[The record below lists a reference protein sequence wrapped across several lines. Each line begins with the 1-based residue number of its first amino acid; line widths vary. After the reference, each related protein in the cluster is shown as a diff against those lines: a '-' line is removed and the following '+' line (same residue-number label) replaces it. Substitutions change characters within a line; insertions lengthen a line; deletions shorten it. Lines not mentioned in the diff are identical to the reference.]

1 MRPSSDEIRREIAD
15 ILGIPEDHV
24 SDDLAAGSI
33 PEWDSLAQLAIVSAL
48 EEKHKLH
55 IPEEQLMR
63 LSSVTAIEEYVTRG
77 ELPEISSAKDE
88 DTKRIPLPED
98 TWDEVPLEHHRQS
111 LVETL
116 QQRASLH
123 PRKPAI
129 VFEDG
134 PSLTYAG
141 LAEGARQAAV
151 WLQRQG
157 VCRGGRIALCAEKR
171 REFFL
176 FLFGAHLLG
185 VTTLIFDERIPSEV
199 GRNIFRLANISL
211 SYGSAGCCDSTY
223 PTNLSEK
230 EEPEHKFANLQ
241 PNESAIILLTTG
253 TTGTPKLVEL
263 THANIAAYTLVDET
277 LGITSSTRE
286 LIAMPLYHV
295 FGLGMICRVLAEGGC
310 VILPSN
316 LAQPAVTLNLAG
328 EYQATGMTINAA
340 GWHYLEH
347 LTGKDNLRECLQSL
361 RRIVM
366 ASMAITAEL
375 RAKMMEL
382 LPQVRLC
389 IGYGLTEATLAT
401 LMCCNDETGK
411 SDTVGRPSP
420 EVEVCVFAENGLP
433 VVESEHGEIC
443 IKGPIVMKR
452 YLNVLSDNSFYGNFF
467 RSGDWGYVDA
477 EGYVHLSGR
486 MKDIINVGGEK
497 VSPEEVEAV
506 LNLVPGVAE
515 SACVPTPDP
524 KGILGEVVKAI
535 LVADP
540 AVPRP
545 TDEQIQT
552 AVAVRLERFKVP
564 RIIEWREKLARTASG
579 KLQRCLMR

>member
-347 LTGKDNLRECLQSL
+347 LTGR
-361 RRIVM
+361 
-366 ASMAITAEL
+366 
-375 RAKMMEL
+375 
-382 LPQVRLC
+382 
-389 IGYGLTEATLAT
+389 
-401 LMCCNDETGK
+401 
-411 SDTVGRPSP
+411 
-420 EVEVCVFAENGLP
+420 
-433 VVESEHGEIC
+433 
-443 IKGPIVMKR
+443 
-452 YLNVLSDNSFYGNFF
+452 
-467 RSGDWGYVDA
+467 
-477 EGYVHLSGR
+477 
-486 MKDIINVGGEK
+486 
-497 VSPEEVEAV
+497 
-506 LNLVPGVAE
+506 
-515 SACVPTPDP
+515 
-524 KGILGEVVKAI
+524 
-535 LVADP
+535 
-540 AVPRP
+540 
-545 TDEQIQT
+545 
-552 AVAVRLERFKVP
+552 
-564 RIIEWREKLARTASG
+564 
-579 KLQRCLMR
+579 